1 MRTSLSL
8 LGTAIDS
15 VLTPSHQSMTDA
27 TSTPD
32 LLPLLRLHLVNG
44 VGPRTWVLLMERFGT
59 PENVLAAP
67 LSQLQEVAGVGP
79 KLAAAI
85 HAARNSSA
93 AQKELARCREMQVQL
108 LPKGTAGY
116 PEWLTEIPDPPPVL
130 YAKGDF
136 AARDHLALAIVG
148 SRRCTL
154 YGQQQAERL
163 AGQLARAGITIV
175 SGLARGIDG
184 VAHRGALQAGGRTI
198 AVLATGVVEIYP
210 PEHEDLAR
218 EIASHGV
225 VVSESPLGQAPTPG
239 MFPQRNRIISGLS
252 LGVIVVEA
260 ARNSGAL
267 HTARHAMEQ
276 GREVFAVPGRIDSL
290 ASEACHDLIRDGA
303 TLVRN
308 VDDVLQ
314 SLGPLSAPTK
324 IAPREEIHA
333 PRELLLNEQE
343 KLILNTVTTEPQ
355 HIDEI
360 VRAVNQEPSRVLQ
373 TLTILEMK
381 RLVKR
386 LPGGHLCRM

>member
-1 MRTSLSL
+1 MIVTEPKP
-8 LGTAIDS
+8 AF
-15 VLTPSHQSMTDA
+15 
-27 TSTPD
+27 D
-32 LLPLLRLHLVNG
+32 LLKTLQLYLTNG

-59 PENVLAAP
+59 PDDALAATA
-67 LSQLQEVAGVGP
+67 SQLQEVPGIGP

-85 HAARNSSA
+85 IASRNSGPA
-93 AQKELARCREMQVQL
+93 ERELARCQQLQVQIL
-108 LPKGTAGY
+108 QRGRDGY
-116 PEWLTEIPDPPPVL
+116 PAWLTEIPDPPPLL

-136 AARDHLALAIVG
+136 AARDKLAIAIVG

-163 AGQLARAGITIV
+163 ANQLARAGVTIV

-184 VAHRGALQAGGRTI
+184 AAHRGALTAGGRTI
-198 AVLATGVVEIYP
+198 AVLATGVVDVYP

-218 EIASHGV
+218 EVASHGV

-252 LGVIVVEA
+252 LGVIVIEA

-267 HTARHAMEQ
+267 YTARHAMEQ
-276 GREVFAVPGRIDSL
+276 NREVFAVPGRIDSV
-290 ASEACHDLIRDGA
+290 ASEGCHDLIRDGA

-314 SLGPLSAPTK
+314 SLGPLSSPAKTSTTE
-324 IAPREEIHA
+324 AVHA
-333 PRELLLNEQE
+333 PRELLLNDQE
-343 KLILNTVTTEPQ
+343 KLILNTVTADPQ

-381 RLVKR
+381 RLVRR
-386 LPGGHLCRM
+386 LPGGHLARM

>member
-1 MRTSLSL
+1 M
-8 LGTAIDS
+8 AE
-15 VLTPSHQSMTDA
+15 TPT
-27 TSTPD
+27 TPD

-44 VGPRTWVLLMERFGT
+44 VGPRTWMQLMERFGS
-59 PENVLAAP
+59 PAAVLAANAT
-67 LSQLQEVAGVGP
+67 QLQEVPGIGP

-85 HAARNSSA
+85 VAARLSPA
-93 AQKELARCREMQVQL
+93 AERELAKCREYNVQL
-108 LPKGTAGY
+108 LAQGTAGF
-116 PEWLTEIPDPPPVL
+116 PEWLNEIPDPPPVL

-136 AARDHLALAIVG
+136 AARDKLAVAIVG

-163 AGQLARAGITIV
+163 ASQLARAGVTII

-184 VAHRGALQAGGRTI
+184 VAHRAALQAGGRTI

-225 VVSESPLGQAPTPG
+225 VLSESPIGQAPTPG

-276 GREVFAVPGRIDSL
+276 NRDVFAVPGRIDSL
-290 ASEACHDLIRDGA
+290 ASEGCHDLIRDGA

-308 VDDVLQ
+308 VDDILPA
-314 SLGPLSAPTK
+314 LGPLSAPAKVSPT
-324 IAPREEIHA
+324 EEVRA

-343 KLILNTVTTEPQ
+343 KLILNTVTAEPQ

-360 VRAVNQEPSRVLQ
+360 LRAVDQEPSRVLQ

-381 RLVKR
+381 RLVRR
-386 LPGGHLCRM
+386 LPGGHLCRP

>member
-1 MRTSLSL
+1 
-8 LGTAIDS
+8 
-15 VLTPSHQSMTDA
+15 MTD
-27 TSTPD
+27 STPTSE
-32 LLPLLRLHLVNG
+32 LLKLMQLYLVNG
-44 VGPRTWVLLMERFGT
+44 VGPRTWVLLMERFGS
-59 PENVLAAP
+59 PESVLSASAA
-67 LSQLQEVAGVGP
+67 QLQEVQGVGP
-79 KLAAAI
+79 KLASAI
-85 HAARNSSA
+85 LAARNSSSA
-93 AQKELARCREMQVQL
+93 ERELARCRELQVQL
-108 LPKGTAGY
+108 LQKGHDGY
-116 PEWLTEIPDPPPVL
+116 PVWLTEIPDPPPL
-130 YAKGDF
+130 LFAKGDF
-136 AARDHLALAIVG
+136 AARDKLALAIVG

-154 YGQQQAERL
+154 YGQQQAEKL
-163 AGQLARAGITIV
+163 AGQLARAGVTIV

-184 VAHRGALQAGGRTI
+184 IAHRSALTAGGRTI
-198 AVLATGVVEIYP
+198 AVLATGVIDIYP
-210 PEHEDLAR
+210 PEHEDMAK

-267 HTARHAMEQ
+267 YTARHAMEQ
-276 GREVFAVPGRIDSL
+276 NREVFAVPGRIDSL
-290 ASEACHDLIRDGA
+290 ASEGCHDLIRDGA

-314 SLGPLSAPTK
+314 SLGPLSSPAKTSPTE
-324 IAPREEIHA
+324 AVHA
-333 PRELLLNEQE
+333 PRELLLNDQE
-343 KLILNTVTTEPQ
+343 KLILNTVTADPQ

-386 LPGGHLCRM
+386 LPGGHLCRL

>member
-1 MRTSLSL
+1 
-8 LGTAIDS
+8 
-15 VLTPSHQSMTDA
+15 MTEA

-32 LLPLLRLHLVNG
+32 LLSILRLHLVNG

-59 PENVLAAP
+59 PENALAASV
-67 LSQLQEVAGVGP
+67 SQLQEVDGVGP

-85 HAARNSSA
+85 YAARNSPA
-93 AQKELARCREMQVQL
+93 AQKELTRCRELQVQL
-108 LPKGTAGY
+108 LPKGCTGY
-116 PEWLTEIPDPPPVL
+116 PEWLGEIPDPPPVL

-163 AGQLARAGITIV
+163 AGQLARAGVTIV

-218 EIASHGV
+218 EISSHGV

-290 ASEACHDLIRDGA
+290 ASEGCHDLIRDGA

-314 SLGPLSAPTK
+314 SLGPLSSPTK
-324 IAPREEIHA
+324 TAPHEEVRA

-343 KLILNTVTTEPQ
+343 KLILNTVTGEPQ

-381 RLVKR
+381 RLVRR

>member
-1 MRTSLSL
+1 
-8 LGTAIDS
+8 
-15 VLTPSHQSMTDA
+15 MTDTPA
-27 TSTPD
+27 TPD

-44 VGPRTWVLLMERFGT
+44 VGPRTWVQLMERFGT
-59 PENVLAAP
+59 PDKVLTATAG
-67 LSQLQEVAGVGP
+67 QLQEVPGIGP

-85 HAARNSSA
+85 VAARLSPA
-93 AQKELARCREMQVQL
+93 AERELARCRELNVQL
-108 LPKGTAGY
+108 LSQGCAGY

-136 AARDHLALAIVG
+136 AARDKLAVAIVG

-163 AGQLARAGITIV
+163 ASQLSRAGVTIV

-184 VAHRGALQAGGRTI
+184 VAHRAALQAGGRTI

-225 VVSESPLGQAPTPG
+225 VVSESPTGQAPTPG

-276 GREVFAVPGRIDSL
+276 NREVFAVPGRIDSL
-290 ASEACHDLIRDGA
+290 ASEGCHDLIRDGA

-308 VDDVLQ
+308 IDDILPA
-314 SLGPLSAPTK
+314 LGPLSAPAK
-324 IAPREEIHA
+324 ISQTEEVRT
-333 PRELLLNEQE
+333 PRELLLNDQE
-343 KLILNTVTTEPQ
+343 KLILNTVTAEPQ

-360 VRAVNQEPSRVLQ
+360 VRAVDQEPSRVLQ

-381 RLVKR
+381 RLIRR